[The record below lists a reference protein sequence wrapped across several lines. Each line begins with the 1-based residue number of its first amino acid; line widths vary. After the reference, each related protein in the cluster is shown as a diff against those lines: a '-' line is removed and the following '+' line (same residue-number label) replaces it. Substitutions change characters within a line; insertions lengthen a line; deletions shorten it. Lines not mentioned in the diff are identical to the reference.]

1 MNRKRERFKGRRE
14 SGSFLALPHD
24 CLNHE
29 NFINLSPHS
38 VKLLVDLSSQYKGSN
53 NGDLCLTWSMME
65 KRGWRSQST
74 LDKCRRELLHFGWIE
89 LTRQGGRNQ
98 ASLYAI
104 TWRSVDECKGKLDL
118 KETKVASG
126 KWKTPKS
133 DFSNSKN

>member
-1 MNRKRERFKGRRE
+1 MYKKRERFKGRRE

-29 NFINLSPHS
+29 NFFKLSPHS
-38 VKLLVDLSSQYKGSN
+38 VKLLVDLATQYKGSN

-74 LDKCRRELLHFGWIE
+74 LDKSRRELLHFGWIE

-98 ASLYAI
+98 PSLYAI
-104 TWRSVDECKGKLDL
+104 TWQSIDECKGKLDVT
-118 KETKVASG
+118 ETRVASG
-126 KWKTPKS
+126 KWKVAKN
-133 DFSNSKN
+133 DFRNSKN